1 MRKIKHIPGIVSPTT
16 KYHLRERL
24 MLFIKTWERM
34 ILREKNVCTIVCIH
48 FKLYRRIDI
57 MIHDFSH
64 IQAAVASGVWGGGE
78 GGGGKGGCCHH

>member
-1 MRKIKHIPGIVSPTT
+1 
-16 KYHLRERL
+16 

-64 IQAAVASGVWGGGE
+64 IQAAVASGVWGGGRV
-78 GGGGKGGCCHH
+78 GGGWQGGLLSPLRAELRCNLRLKVQPA